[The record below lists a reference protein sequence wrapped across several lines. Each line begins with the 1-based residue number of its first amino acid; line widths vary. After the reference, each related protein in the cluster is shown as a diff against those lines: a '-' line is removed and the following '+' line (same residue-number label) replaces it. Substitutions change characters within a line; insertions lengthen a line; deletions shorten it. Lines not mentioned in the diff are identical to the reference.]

1 MNIWELR
8 RVISILQMYYTW
20 QSAGRPDM
28 QAFVLEWANDN
39 ISEREKRCLWKCLD
53 LYAKYG
59 RRMVK
64 TYVKA
69 FEQ

>member
-8 RVISILQMYYTW
+8 RVIALLKMFFIW
-20 QSAGRPDM
+20 QSIGMSDM
-28 QAFVLEWANDN
+28 QVFVMDWAKDN
-39 ISEREKRCLWKCLD
+39 ISERERRCLCKCLE

>member
-1 MNIWELR
+1 MTIWELR
-8 RVISILQMYYTW
+8 RVIALLQMFFTW
-20 QSAGRPDM
+20 QSVGRPDM
-28 QAFVLEWANDN
+28 QAFVMEWAESN
-39 ISEREKRCLWKCLD
+39 ISEREKRCFRKCLE
-53 LYAKYG
+53 LYEKYG